1 MNNNAKINS
10 FDDINKIVSDMV
22 ERINKIKEEKA
33 KSERDFALK
42 IGSNQNTLNQYVLGK
57 RNVSLDV
64 VLKILDTFPDISSA
78 WLLFG
83 KGEMHKSDVVFT
95 GSESESELDLH
106 AQLAKTEAELAR
118 TRDELA
124 KAEAAVENMQELL
137 GYHREKIAELNKEV
151 ALLKKEQGK
160 KIQRAV

>member
-1 MNNNAKINS
+1 
-10 FDDINKIVSDMV
+10 MV
-22 ERINKIKEEKA
+22 ERINKIKDEKA

-42 IGSNQNTLNQYVLGK
+42 IGISQRAMNSYINQD
-57 RNVSLDV
+57 RSVSLDCI
-64 VLKILDTFPDISSA
+64 LKILDTFPDISSD

-95 GSESESELDLH
+95 GRESESELDLH

-124 KAEAAVENMQELL
+124 KSEATVENMQELL
-137 GYHREKIAELNKEV
+137 GYHREKISELNKEV
-151 ALLKKEQGK
+151 AMLKKEQGK
-160 KIQRAV
+160 KIQKAV

>member
-1 MNNNAKINS
+1 VN
-10 FDDINKIVSDMV
+10 INKIVSDMV

-33 KSERDFALK
+33 RSERDFALK
-42 IGSNQNTLNQYVLGK
+42 VGVKPNTMNQYLSGE
-57 RNVSLDV
+57 RGVSLDV
-64 VLKILDTFPDISSA
+64 VLKILDTFPDISSD

-83 KGEMHKSDVVFT
+83 KGEMHKSEVAFT
-95 GSESESELDLH
+95 GRESESELDLH

-137 GYHREKIAELNKEV
+137 GYHREKIADLTKQLV
-151 ALLKKEQGK
+151 IAKKGR